1 MKKTTNNI
9 LLQEIKDQIE
19 ERLYYAVTVKCSFAG
34 HEYDEDAQDVLRDIS
49 EIIDDKMRAK

>member
-9 LLQEIKDQIE
+9 LQEIKDQIE

-34 HEYDEDAQDVLRDIS
+34 HEYDEDAQDILRDIS
-49 EIIDDKMRAK
+49 EIIDGKMRAK